1 MKGYIEK
8 VSVEKETRPLMPRCI
23 TPESPNFLDFS
34 VSFLYIII
42 QRVRQLCCPAPYIC
56 DFVLLYR
63 TEP

>member
-1 MKGYIEK
+1 MKLDG
-8 VSVEKETRPLMPRCI
+8 SSMET
-23 TPESPNFLDFS
+23 PNFLDFR
-34 VSFLYIII
+34 VSFLYINI